1 MIEIKNV
8 SKNYGAVK
16 AVRNVNLAIQPKI
29 LFGLIGPDG
38 AGKTSLFRL
47 ITTLLIPD
55 NGSVTVFGFDTVSDY
70 RKIRTLT
77 GYMPGRFSLYPDL
90 TVQENLS
97 FYATIFGTTVEENYH
112 LVKPVYSFL
121 EPFRN
126 RLSRDL
132 SGGMKQKLALSCALI
147 HNPRLLILDEP
158 TTGVDAVSRKEFWET
173 LHELKESGMSILV
186 STPYMDEAEKCDRIA
201 LMQEGKIMRE
211 DTPADILTSYKTALY
226 EVRASDRLKA
236 LEILRANPNIKRA
249 YLFGHAIHIALQQ
262 GYKDAG
268 ALEEEL
274 SSKGIQSALRKI
286 KPDFEDCFID
296 SVENE
301 KASAT

>member
-8 SKNYGAVK
+8 SKNYGAVN
-16 AVRNVNLAIQPKI
+16 AVSNVNLVIQPKI

-55 NGSVTVFGFDTVSDY
+55 NGTVTVFGFNTVRDY
-70 RKIRTLT
+70 RKIRTFT

-126 RLSRDL
+126 RLSRNL
-132 SGGMKQKLALSCALI
+132 SGGMKQKLALCCALI

-173 LHELKESGMSILV
+173 LHELKEAGMSILV
-186 STPYMDEAEKCDRIA
+186 STPYMDEAEKCDRTA

-211 DTPADILTSYKTALY
+211 DTPSEILSSYKTALF
-226 EVRASDRLKA
+226 EVRVADRLKT
-236 LEILRANPNIKRA
+236 LEILRASSRIKRA
-249 YLFGHAIHIALQQ
+249 YLFGHAIHIALHR
-262 GYKDAG
+262 GFKDAVS
-268 ALEEEL
+268 LEDEL
-274 SSKGIQSALRKI
+274 SSKGISSEIREI

-301 KASAT
+301 KARAT